1 MATVKN
7 ARLYQISG
15 DIVGEPKIS
24 DKRWSVDLEKR
35 IQESHYIADSYRQR
49 YSFNPDSEKEIF
61 VIDTPPPY
69 PSGTWHIGAVAQY
82 SMIDVIARSQRLLGK
97 EVRFPWG
104 VDRNGINIEFTVEK
118 KTGRKMRTYD
128 RAEFLD
134 LCEDTIEEYTQAMR
148 STAKRVGLSCD
159 YDNEYLTDSPDY
171 RAVSQSIFV
180 DLFKSGDIVE
190 DLRPN
195 IYDPVEGTTIADAE
209 VQRIQRKTKLCH
221 VIWKTED
228 GERITISTTRPEM
241 ICACG
246 VIMVH
251 PDDSRYTHLIGK
263 RAILPLP
270 VQDRELTVEIMAHP
284 SVKMDFGT
292 GILMVCSFGD
302 QNDVAIFR
310 ELGLRPFVAI
320 DLNGEMTQISGPL
333 SGLKVSDARIEATRM
348 LEDSGCMDSFE
359 EREQEIPVSERGGN
373 PIEIILL
380 KEWYVKQ
387 THVLDRLAE
396 LSNRSRFIPER
407 NRQYLHDW
415 VGGISIDWPIS
426 RRRWYHTEVPI
437 WYSEDG
443 DKVIVPPKGVYVQP
457 WRDAPPGDSE
467 VIDRETKEIIGKFE
481 DLENQLGLIIG
492 EEKVFDTWMDS
503 SNSNL
508 FVSGYLNNPELFE
521 RAFPTAIR
529 PQGKEIV
536 RTWLYYTLLKSALLL
551 DKPAFENIW
560 IDGLG
565 MDPWGRKMSKSLGN
579 GIDADSVLECGAG
592 GRTGTWKIKGAD
604 GKQVVLKANKIG
616 SECFRLW
623 KACDAQVGDDFHINP
638 EEIETKYYGVLT
650 KIFNVARFASQFDV
664 PDELDTPPD
673 LEMEDL
679 WIIAEFD
686 QTLSEIHS
694 AWESVD
700 IYSAAQAIKSF
711 GTGIFPSHWLEM
723 SKTRLYDGN
732 HSASW
737 ALHRI
742 VRDLLSVFSPICPFF
757 THYLST
763 TLYGNSAVD
772 VDSFPEL
779 PQAFNREKFEQLL
792 TITDELES
800 FNSMVWKAKK
810 DSGVSLKSSIAGI
823 EIPESLSIFSNT
835 LVQMHSLE

>member
-7 ARLYQISG
+7 AGLYQISG

-35 IQESHYIADSYRQR
+35 IQESHYIEDSYRQR
-49 YSFNPDSEKEIF
+49 YSFNPNSEKEIF

-270 VQDRELTVEIMAHP
+270 VQDRELNVEIMAHP

-407 NRQYLHDW
+407 NRQ
-415 VGGISIDWPIS
+415 
-426 RRRWYHTEVPI
+426 
-437 WYSEDG
+437 
-443 DKVIVPPKGVYVQP
+443 
-457 WRDAPPGDSE
+457 
-467 VIDRETKEIIGKFE
+467 
-481 DLENQLGLIIG
+481 
-492 EEKVFDTWMDS
+492 
-503 SNSNL
+503 
-508 FVSGYLNNPELFE
+508 
-521 RAFPTAIR
+521 
-529 PQGKEIV
+529 
-536 RTWLYYTLLKSALLL
+536 
-551 DKPAFENIW
+551 
-560 IDGLG
+560 
-565 MDPWGRKMSKSLGN
+565 
-579 GIDADSVLECGAG
+579 
-592 GRTGTWKIKGAD
+592 
-604 GKQVVLKANKIG
+604 
-616 SECFRLW
+616 
-623 KACDAQVGDDFHINP
+623 
-638 EEIETKYYGVLT
+638 
-650 KIFNVARFASQFDV
+650 
-664 PDELDTPPD
+664 
-673 LEMEDL
+673 
-679 WIIAEFD
+679 
-686 QTLSEIHS
+686 
-694 AWESVD
+694 
-700 IYSAAQAIKSF
+700 
-711 GTGIFPSHWLEM
+711 
-723 SKTRLYDGN
+723 
-732 HSASW
+732 
-737 ALHRI
+737 
-742 VRDLLSVFSPICPFF
+742 
-757 THYLST
+757 
-763 TLYGNSAVD
+763 
-772 VDSFPEL
+772 
-779 PQAFNREKFEQLL
+779 
-792 TITDELES
+792 
-800 FNSMVWKAKK
+800 
-810 DSGVSLKSSIAGI
+810 
-823 EIPESLSIFSNT
+823 
-835 LVQMHSLE
+835 